1 MQGISGIVSPFDWE
15 IQVGDEGDDNW
26 RLSSD
31 PVLWRFVREVDGL
44 DVLDAGCGT
53 GYRSSRLP
61 CCGAGPVFAAWEAG
75 HEADRHAV
83 LSANLGYGEVPANL
97 AGKQI
102 RDFGMAR
109 HGFHHVGNSL
119 LRSAAIVYRNGLAFG
134 ILGNTA

>member
-1 MQGISGIVSPFDWE
+1 MADVHDDLDDAGDFWDRVAVDWE

-61 CCGAGPVFAAWEAG
+61 CCGAGPVFAAWPFAPGTSG
-75 HEADRHAV
+75 HYATTQSPSCSKTAV
-83 LSANLGYGEVPANL
+83 
-97 AGKQI
+97 
-102 RDFGMAR
+102 
-109 HGFHHVGNSL
+109 NSL
-119 LRSAAIVYRNGLAFG
+119 CMAYPRGPTELVQV
-134 ILGNTA
+134 